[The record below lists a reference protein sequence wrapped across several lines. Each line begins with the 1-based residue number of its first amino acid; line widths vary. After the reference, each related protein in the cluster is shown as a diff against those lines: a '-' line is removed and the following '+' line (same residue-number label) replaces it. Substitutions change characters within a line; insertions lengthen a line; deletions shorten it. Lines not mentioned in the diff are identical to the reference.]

1 MLTKEQFIRDYYK
14 SRENFDY
21 VVKYDFSFLPDIIP
35 TRKTTVTIVCLEEF
49 SDGIV
54 GECQTSY
61 ENLIGKKRDVLNYCS
76 RKRRLTTEE
85 FIEKAIEIQG
95 EGVWDFSETVYI
107 DKKHKIKVKC
117 LKCGKTVKIW
127 PDDLINKDNLDK
139 KFFGCK
145 DCVKK
150 AIKEENRQE
159 NLKRFIQE
167 SKKRHGDAF
176 DYSLVEESY
185 IDSRHKVKI
194 ICNKCG
200 RIFEQEPSW
209 HIRSK
214 TNECPKCVS
223 EQIGISQRMSEEEFI
238 KRGTE
243 IYGDIFDYSELDY
256 SGITKEVTVIDKR
269 TGEKLTTTA
278 ENFLKGAKF
287 GKNHSFLET
296 SVYRWLEENKI
307 EYKKEVYLKSDV
319 FSSREFIRVDIEIEN
334 FNGVRYYIECNGE
347 QHYRLKSAAYLSGK
361 GNQSAEEN
369 YRNQVQRDSDL
380 RKYCK
385 ENNIILIEIPYTFYT
400 YNRIKDALVQ
410 ILIEGKSPEE
420 VIKQPEI
427 EEIT

>member
-1 MLTKEQFIRDYYK
+1 M
-14 SRENFDY
+14 
-21 VVKYDFSFLPDIIP
+21 
-35 TRKTTVTIVCLEEF
+35 
-49 SDGIV
+49 
-54 GECQTSY
+54 
-61 ENLIGKKRDVLNYCS
+61 
-76 RKRRLTTEE
+76 
-85 FIEKAIEIQG
+85 
-95 EGVWDFSETVYI
+95 
-107 DKKHKIKVKC
+107 
-117 LKCGKTVKIW
+117 KCGKTVEIW

-145 DCVKK
+145 DCIKK
-150 AIKEENRQE
+150 AIKEENRKE

-200 RIFEQEPSW
+200 RVFEQEPSW

-223 EQIGISQRMSEEEFI
+223 EQIGVSQRMSEEEFI
-238 KRGTE
+238 RRG
-243 IYGDIFDYSELDY
+243 IKVYGDIFDYSELNY
-256 SGITKEVTVIDKR
+256 AGHTKEITVIDKE
-269 TGEKLTTTA
+269 TGERLITSA

-296 SVYRWLEENKI
+296 SVYRCLEAYGIKFS
-307 EYKKEVYLKSDV
+307 KEVHLKSDI
-319 FSSREFIRVDIEIEN
+319 FINREFVRIDIVVER
-334 FNGVRYYIECNGE
+334 NGNTYYIECNGE
-347 QHYRLKSAAYLSGK
+347 QHYKIKATSYFHTDNLEDAMERYKS
-361 GNQSAEEN
+361 QI
-369 YRNQVQRDSDL
+369 QRDSDL

-410 ILIEGKSPEE
+410 ILIEGKSPDK

-427 EEIT
+427 EEII

>member
-1 MLTKEQFIRDYYK
+1 MLTKERFINDYYK

-21 VVKYDFSFLPDIIP
+21 IVKYDFSLLPDIIP
-35 TRKTTVTIVCLEEF
+35 TRRTMVTIVCLEEF
-49 SDGIV
+49 PDGIV

-117 LKCGKTVKIW
+117 LKCGKTVEIW

-145 DCVKK
+145 DCIKK
-150 AIKEENRQE
+150 AIKEENRKE

-200 RIFEQEPSW
+200 RVFEQEPSW

-214 TNECPKCVS
+214 TNECPKCVQERTNL
-223 EQIGISQRMSEEEFI
+223 EQLLSKEEIVRRGI
-238 KRGTE
+238 E
-243 IYGDIFDYSELDY
+243 IYGDIFDYSEMNYVGFHRD
-256 SGITKEVTVIDKR
+256 ITVIVKE
-269 TGEKLTTTA
+269 TGERLTTTA
-278 ENFLKGAKF
+278 DNFFKGSKF
-287 GKNHSFLET
+287 GKNHSCLELST
-296 SVYRWLEENKI
+296 YKWLDDNKI
-307 EYKKEVYLKSDV
+307 EYKKEVYLKSD
-319 FSSREFIRVDIEIEN
+319 FFTNREFLRIDIVLEIE
-334 FNGVRYYIECNGE
+334 GKQYYIECNGE
-347 QHYRLKSAAYLSGK
+347 QHYKCKPEHGYF
-361 GNQSAEEN
+361 GNHNPEEIIETFK
-369 YRNQVQRDSDL
+369 NQVQRDKEL
-380 RKYCK
+380 REYCR
-385 ENNIILIEIPYTFYT
+385 NNDIILIEIPYTFES
-400 YNRIKDALVQ
+400 YNKINNALTE
-410 ILIEGKSPEE
+410 ILLNHKQPGE

-427 EEIT
+427 EIPV

>member
-1 MLTKEQFIRDYYK
+1 MKRIGNYKYY
-14 SRENFDY
+14 
-21 VVKYDFSFLPDIIP
+21 
-35 TRKTTVTIVCLEEF
+35 TR
-49 SDGIV
+49 
-54 GECQTSY
+54 
-61 ENLIGKKRDVLNYCS
+61 
-76 RKRRLTTEE
+76 EE
-85 FIEKAIEIQG
+85 FIKLSEEKYGVGSFDYSEIKDEIIKSNIKQTF
-95 EGVWDFSETVYI
+95 VCTV
-107 DKKHKIKVKC
+107 
-117 LKCGKTVKIW
+117 CGKRIIETPTEHLQHLRSRSGGKAH
-127 PDDLINKDNLDK
+127 KDILGCIDCYK
-139 KFFGCK
+139 KEM
-145 DCVKK
+145 KK
-150 AIKEENRQE
+150 QKWEKNVSIFLERSIKQ
-159 NLKRFIQE
+159 
-167 SKKRHGDAF
+167 HGDNF
-176 DYSLVEESY
+176 DYSLVRSTY
-185 IDSRHKVKI
+185 IDNRHPVRL
-194 ICNKCG
+194 ICKKCG
-200 RIFEQEPSW
+200 RAFDAIPS
-209 HIRSK
+209 HHVRSK

-223 EQIGISQRMSEEEFI
+223 ERVGISQRMSEEEFI

-385 ENNIILIEIPYTFYT
+385 ENNIILIEIPYTFET
-400 YNRIKDALVQ
+400 YNRIDTALTS
-410 ILIEGKSPEE
+410 ILLENKIPDE